1 MSGGPYEVAFLL
13 LVTHKV
19 QSVGG
24 GAMPEALGYSRGSLT
39 SCVFLLSTISCCRFW
54 DSRARI

>member
-19 QSVGG
+19 QSGG
-24 GAMPEALGYSRGSLT
+24 WEAMPEALGYSRGLAY
-39 SCVFLLSTISCCRFW
+39 LLRFPP
-54 DSRARI
+54 